1 VKLLT
6 VGKSSDYKDYLLNH
20 MNQTSYAV
28 LFCADLW
35 AETIELQSF
44 DREALYNESLERKE
58 PSKVEFF
65 LPC

>member
-6 VGKSSDYKDYLLNH
+6 VGKSTDYKDYLLSH

-35 AETIELQSF
+35 AETIEMQSF
-44 DREALYNESLERKE
+44 DHESLYNESSTPKQAT
-58 PSKVEFF
+58 KVDFY